1 MLWISV
7 SVEISIVNKS
17 SSTPDADSGQTDY
30 LSRSRSGGGVNTVA
44 NGVILLF
51 VVYTD
56 RHCMKRHGFFV
67 VVDVGGKAVPLSFC

>member
-1 MLWISV
+1 MVVLIFMLWISV

-30 LSRSRSGGGVNTVA
+30 LSRSRSIGGVNTVA

-51 VVYTD
+51 ILFYYGYWTKP
-56 RHCMKRHGFFV
+56 R
-67 VVDVGGKAVPLSFC
+67 

>member
-1 MLWISV
+1 MVVLIFMLWISV

-30 LSRSRSGGGVNTVA
+30 LSSSRSIRCVNTVA

-51 VVYTD
+51 ILTD
-56 RHCMKRHGFFV
+56 TE
-67 VVDVGGKAVPLSFC
+67 

>member
-30 LSRSRSGGGVNTVA
+30 LSRSRSIGGVNTVA

-51 VVYTD
+51 ILFYYGYWTKP
-56 RHCMKRHGFFV
+56 R
-67 VVDVGGKAVPLSFC
+67 